1 MRILLSVGLIFI
13 LSVSCDNTQ
22 KKEVDQVKQIWDEMM
37 VIHDEV
43 MPKTSEIVRLQKQL
57 KEQENTE
64 AIVQQLADAE
74 ESMWTWM
81 NGLKQYD
88 KIEQMD
94 KAEAIEYLK
103 ASKAEIEKVKQQ
115 MLESID
121 AGQAKLEWDRVQIIY
136 RQTTSFSEIK
146 NFAPF

>member
-1 MRILLSVGLIFI
+1 MRILLSITLIFI
-13 LSVSCDNTQ
+13 LNVSCDNTQ
-22 KKEVDQVKQIWDEMM
+22 TKEVDQVKQLWDEMM

-81 NGLKQYD
+81 NGLKQYE

-121 AGQAKLEWDRVQIIY
+121 AGQAKLE
-136 RQTTSFSEIK
+136 
-146 NFAPF
+146 